1 MGLGKILKG
10 VVGIATSV
18 LPFGG
23 PVKTLL
29 KLGAKQ
35 LGKKVPS
42 LNAERILEDV
52 FSETEAIYKE
62 RADIRKAY
70 LEEIKEQ
77 NKFYIE
83 SEGRYGELRS
93 KAERI
98 VRSMQRPF
106 LTIFCVVN
114 LVIMIYLKIPIP
126 QIFGVITTGLV
137 ASLASTKAL
146 RDYKNKQ
153 SG

>member
-1 MGLGKILKG
+1 MMGLGKLLKG
-10 VVGIATSV
+10 IVGIATSA

-29 KLGAKQ
+29 KLGAKAIP
-35 LGKKVPS
+35 GADKV
-42 LNAERILEDV
+42 LEQI
-52 FSETEAIYKE
+52 FNETEALYRE

-70 LEEIKEQ
+70 LEEVKEQ

-83 SEGRYGELRS
+83 SEGRYGELRT

-98 VRSMQRPF
+98 IRSMQRPF
-106 LTIFCVVN
+106 LTVFCVVN

-137 ASLASTKAL
+137 ASLATTKGL
-146 RDYKNKQ
+146 RDYKAKQ
-153 SG
+153 

>member
-1 MGLGKILKG
+1 MGLGKLLKG
-10 VVGIATSV
+10 VVGIATSII
-18 LPFGG
+18 PFGG
-23 PVKTLL
+23 GVKTLL
-29 KLGAKQ
+29 KLGAKAIP
-35 LGKKVPS
+35 GADKV
-42 LNAERILEDV
+42 LEQI
-52 FSETEAIYKE
+52 FNETEALYRE

-70 LEEIKEQ
+70 LEEVKEQ

-83 SEGRYGELRS
+83 SEGRYGELRT

-98 VRSMQRPF
+98 IRSMQRPF
-106 LTIFCVVN
+106 LTVFCVIN

-146 RDYKNKQ
+146 RDYKAKQ
-153 SG
+153 